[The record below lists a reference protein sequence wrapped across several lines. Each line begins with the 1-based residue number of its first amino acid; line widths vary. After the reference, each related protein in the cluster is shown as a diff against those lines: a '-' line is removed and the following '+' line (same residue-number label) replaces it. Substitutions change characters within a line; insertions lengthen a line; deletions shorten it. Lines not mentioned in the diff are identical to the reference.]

1 MQNASNGF
9 ANSKIGPTNGLGMAW
24 ERGARRPSLPA
35 TPSTG
40 KKGSRLKAAWGMQ
53 IMAATAVGE
62 SLSDSDADSAEDV
75 IREGNRMGSSGLSA
89 LTRAH
94 ATRRV
99 GFNWGS
105 LTSLRALGNPTWR
118 VTTAS

>member
-1 MQNASNGF
+1 
-9 ANSKIGPTNGLGMAW
+9 
-24 ERGARRPSLPA
+24 
-35 TPSTG
+35 
-40 KKGSRLKAAWGMQ
+40 MQ

-105 LTSLRALGNPTWR
+105 LPSLRALGNPTWR

>member
-1 MQNASNGF
+1 
-9 ANSKIGPTNGLGMAW
+9 
-24 ERGARRPSLPA
+24 
-35 TPSTG
+35 
-40 KKGSRLKAAWGMQ
+40 MQ

-75 IREGNRMGSSGLSA
+75 IREGNRMGSSRLSA
-89 LTRAH
+89 LTSYRTH

>member
-1 MQNASNGF
+1 
-9 ANSKIGPTNGLGMAW
+9 
-24 ERGARRPSLPA
+24 
-35 TPSTG
+35 
-40 KKGSRLKAAWGMQ
+40 MQ